1 MKSKRFTL
9 PLLGIAG
16 LVISTATAC
25 ASSSNGGGGSS
36 GSSAP
41 FVVGAVLPISGD
53 YSAVGVAEQPALKA
67 IAAYYN
73 KKGGVLGHKIELHIV
88 NDGSSL
94 QQAISATR
102 SLASKYQMNL
112 FIPDTISAQTLATL
126 PLAPNA
132 LSVSVCASDDCGN
145 PAKFPL
151 AFDMNPPP
159 DALFQATARY
169 IADQGY
175 KRVGMLADDTTSGHS
190 FDTVTTQYLKKLG
203 VTVTAHEFATP
214 GTTDVSVQLSKLKS
228 DGVSAVA
235 AWVSG
240 IGLDTATRSFQ
251 AIGWK
256 VPIILPNGFNYPQSV
271 DSLVPPSVAPQVMCV
286 CDAVSVRGGSQL
298 PAHIDALLN
307 IMKGYGAV
315 SSLQLTALTLDEF
328 TVARY
333 GYEKAGSL
341 DAKKA
346 AAALQRIGSDPSV
359 AKSSDFFA
367 YYGVNPGFTAS
378 SHFPAVSTLLSHF
391 FGTATVAKA
400 INGTYPGSVTAFQ
413 SVP

>member
-1 MKSKRFTL
+1 MKLRFAV
-9 PLLGIAG
+9 PLLGIAV
-16 LVISTATAC
+16 LVVSTATAC
-25 ASSSNGGGGSS
+25 ASSSSSS
-36 GSSAP
+36 GSGNSSSTP
-41 FVVGAVLPISGD
+41 FVVGAVLPISGA
-53 YSAVGVAEQPALKA
+53 YSAVGVAEEPALKA

-73 KKGGVLGHKIELHIV
+73 KTGGVLGHKIELHIV

-102 SLASKYQMNL
+102 SLASQYNMNL

-126 PLAPNA
+126 PLVPDA
-132 LSVSVCASDDCGN
+132 LSVSVCASNDCGN

-190 FDTVTTQYLKKLG
+190 FDTVTTQYLQQLG
-203 VTVTAHEFATP
+203 VTVVAHEFATP
-214 GTTDVSVQLSKLKS
+214 GTTDVSVQLSKLKA
-228 DGVSAVA
+228 DGVNAVA

-256 VPIILPNGFNYPQSV
+256 VPLVLPNGFNYPQSV
-271 DSLVPPSVAPQVMCV
+271 DTLVPSSVAPQITCV
-286 CDAVSVRGGSQL
+286 CDAVSVRSGSQV
-298 PAHIDALLN
+298 PAHIQTLLD
-307 IMKGYGAV
+307 IMKGYGPV
-315 SSLQLTALTLDEF
+315 TSLQLTALTLDEV
-328 TVARY
+328 TIAKY
-333 GYEKAGSL
+333 GYEKAGTL

-346 AAALQRIGSDPSV
+346 AAALEQISSDPSV
-359 AKSSDFFA
+359 VKSSAFFA
-367 YYGVNPGFTAS
+367 YYGVNPGFTSS
-378 SHFPAVSTLLSHF
+378 SHFPAVVPLLKSF

-400 INGTYPGSVTAFQ
+400 VNGTYPGAVMAFQ
-413 SVP
+413 PAQ